1 MEFSLDA
8 SQQHIRFSLLITP
21 SDISFLSRETFN
33 KIMPSIREAIDAEG
47 NVSEYREKELSK
59 LVFAKVMLAVLE
71 KEIKSLHNAKAE
83 ELIASRSCS

>member
-1 MEFSLDA
+1 MKFSLDA

-47 NVSEYREKELSK
+47 NVSEYCEKELNK

-71 KEIKSLHNAKAE
+71 KEIKSLLNVQVKE
-83 ELIASRSCS
+83 